1 MIDIP
6 PFTNRLR
13 SPSADCTL
21 VKDPRR
27 NLMESIYIYMNL
39 GVIYTVLTSPE
50 LVFQKHTGLPAGCHL
65 GCSFV
70 AAPFQT
76 FSTWI
81 RAFPLAM
88 SSASDISTFGL
99 RLEQTDRNLGR
110 VQLVWKMN
118 GRVWIQWACGLG
130 MALCLDHG
138 ASQKEAHDGLPR
150 SSCTL
155 NVLRACERCGRF
167 GPDHR
172 GTWET
177 CVVRLTVAG
186 LTDGIEVLSYG
197 YTTHLYHA
205 TC

>member
-1 MIDIP
+1 
-6 PFTNRLR
+6 
-13 SPSADCTL
+13 
-21 VKDPRR
+21 
-27 NLMESIYIYMNL
+27 MNL

-118 GRVWIQWACGLG
+118 GRV
-130 MALCLDHG
+130 
-138 ASQKEAHDGLPR
+138 
-150 SSCTL
+150 
-155 NVLRACERCGRF
+155 
-167 GPDHR
+167 
-172 GTWET
+172 
-177 CVVRLTVAG
+177 
-186 LTDGIEVLSYG
+186 
-197 YTTHLYHA
+197 
-205 TC
+205 